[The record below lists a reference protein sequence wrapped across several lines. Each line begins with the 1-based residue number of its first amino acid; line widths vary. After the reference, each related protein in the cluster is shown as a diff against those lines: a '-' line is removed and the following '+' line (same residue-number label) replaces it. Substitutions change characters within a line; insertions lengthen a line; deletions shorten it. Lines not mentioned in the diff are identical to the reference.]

1 MAWDDRAVKRDALER
16 DRGLAP
22 YQRAPHR
29 IAEPFL
35 TEWIQRYE
43 S

>member
-1 MAWDDRAVKRDALER
+1 LIKRLS
-16 DRGLAP
+16 RGQ
-22 YQRAPHR
+22 YR
-29 IAEPFL
+29 IAEPFF